1 MIKFLLWL
9 RSFRILPLLVLV
21 SIAAS
26 IITQNSIYA
35 LAAIA
40 LAILSTKD

>member
-1 MIKFLLWL
+1 MIKLILWL

-26 IITQNSIYA
+26 IITQSSIFA
-35 LAAIA
+35 LSAIA